1 MIKISPI
8 SVLVTFLTVLDVS
21 NSFATSRSNTSS
33 RFEVEWDDRIMIIQR
48 NYLNALEAYKIRDYK
63 SAFLIWMPMAEQGFS
78 YAQADI
84 AGLFF
89 NGWGVKKDLKKA
101 FIWYKKAALNK
112 NTYAQYMMGNLY
124 WNGHGVPV
132 QTDIAQV
139 WWKMAADKGYKDA
152 QFSLPYQYCYIKH
165 PMC

>member
-1 MIKISPI
+1 MARIFLLFT
-8 SVLVTFLTVLDVS
+8 LVTSSFVLS
-21 NSFATSRSNTSS
+21 ITNSFANSGSDTSS
-33 RFEVEWDDRIMIIQR
+33 LLDDEWDDRIIVIQR
-48 NYLNALEAYKIRDYK
+48 RYLHALEAYKKKDYK
-63 SAFLIWMPMAEQGFS
+63 SAFSIWMPMAIQGFS

-89 NGWGVKKDLKKA
+89 NGWGVKKDLEQA

-124 WNGHGVPV
+124 WNGHGVQV
-132 QTDIAQV
+132 QTDKAQI

-152 QFSLPYQYCYIKH
+152 QFSLPYQYCYVKH
-165 PMC
+165 PKC

>member
-1 MIKISPI
+1 MIKI
-8 SVLVTFLTVLDVS
+8 LLTFTLITLFAAFDVS
-21 NSFATSRSNTSS
+21 NSFATSRLNTSYL
-33 RFEVEWDDRIMIIQR
+33 FEVEWDDRILKIQR
-48 NYLNALEAYKIRDYK
+48 NYLNALEAYKIKDYN